1 MKSADVLTNECLQW
15 TKIRF
20 DQLNK
25 KKALV
30 GISGGADSTVVAML
44 LVKALGKENV
54 IGIMMP
60 NGKQKDI
67 SDSIRV
73 VEALWYR
80 TPHSQHQW
88 CFQEHYQRNH

>member
-1 MKSADVLTNECLQW
+1 MKSADILTNECLQW

-20 DQLNK
+20 DQLNM
-25 KKALV
+25 KKALI

-60 NGKQKDI
+60 NGKQKKNF
-67 SDSIRV
+67 
-73 VEALWYR
+73 
-80 TPHSQHQW
+80 QW
-88 CFQEHYQRNH
+88 IKIGAKPSGSGFSLFRKK